1 MIIFIAAE
9 CYTQRDT
16 PRAVVIQREIVVF
29 RLNVVLAVPVLL
41 PNKTIF
47 HPRLVPHYAFYP
59 LLEHLMYVKRVIP
72 FCHDVKLYRNM

>member
-29 RLNVVLAVPVLL
+29 RSNVVLAVAVIAEQNDISPTARTAPRVL
-41 PNKTIF
+41 PF
-47 HPRLVPHYAFYP
+47 GRAP
-59 LLEHLMYVKRVIP
+59 YVR
-72 FCHDVKLYRNM
+72 